1 MKGTQILCRV
11 VGHDWEATDLR
22 VTHGRVECGRCGD
35 AEWRQ
40 N

>member
-1 MKGTQILCRV
+1 MNVRQAACHV
-11 VGHDWEATDLR
+11 VGHRWEVTELR
-22 VTHGRVECGRCGD
+22 VTHGQVVCRRCGD